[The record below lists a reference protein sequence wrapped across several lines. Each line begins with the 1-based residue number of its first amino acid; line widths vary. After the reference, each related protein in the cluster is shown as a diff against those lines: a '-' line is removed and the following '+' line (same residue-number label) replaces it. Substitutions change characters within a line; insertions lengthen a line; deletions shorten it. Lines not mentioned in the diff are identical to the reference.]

1 MGPATHRAIHYYSS
15 LRYTTLRG
23 IRYYRWPDVFF
34 KNSEKY
40 SKLLLTFAFE
50 KALEMGTH
58 DVSPYF
64 IPLMDII
71 AKIEQLLQPILEG
84 TDMFI
89 VKISIKPTNNV
100 KVFLDADSGF
110 SIAKSSSVNRAL
122 RNQIEALALF
132 TDNDYS
138 LEVSSP
144 GIDEPLVLFRQYQKN
159 IGRKI
164 EVELQDNS
172 KVMGKLLEVQDDLLS
187 LEICKDPKKK
197 LFETLQVPLNTI
209 KQAIIQI
216 SF

>member
-1 MGPATHRAIHYYSS
+1 
-15 LRYTTLRG
+15 
-23 IRYYRWPDVFF
+23 
-34 KNSEKY
+34 
-40 SKLLLTFAFE
+40 
-50 KALEMGTH
+50 MGTH

-71 AKIEQLLQPILEG
+71 AKIEQLLQPILKG

-132 TDNDYS
+132 ADNDYS